1 MSEAKYETRN
11 EERII
16 IVGGGLVGSL
26 LAMFLARRN
35 FRSLVL
41 EKRPD
46 MRKEAISAG
55 RSINLAIS
63 TRGIRALKD
72 VGLEDDI
79 LAQAVPMRG
88 RMIHPIQGD
97 LVFQPYGKDDS
108 EFINSISRG
117 DLNKALMTF
126 AEETGLVEFQF
137 NQRVDG
143 MDFDAGRLKV
153 HDARTG
159 SDYELVAKV
168 VLGTDGSASAIR
180 NDMEKRP
187 GFSNNGS
194 LLEYGYKELVIL
206 PGDQG
211 KYKMEKNA
219 LHIWPRKT
227 YMLIALPNFEG
238 SYTCTL
244 FLPYSGQPSFEMLK
258 TTQLARRFFEEQFP
272 DALSLIDNFDETWVT
287 NPVGE
292 MWTVKSAPWYV
303 GGKALIMGD
312 AAHGIVPFFGQGMN
326 CGFEDCT
333 VLGECLDQVL
343 RGRDGDVEAV
353 PWEQLFAQ
361 FFQLRKENTDSIADM
376 AVENFVEMR
385 DKVGDPRFLL
395 EKSVEKILQKEFP
408 GEYIS
413 RYALVTFSSV
423 PYKLALDA
431 GEIEQEILTELC
443 MGIQSAD
450 EVDLV
455 RAKSLI
461 DTRLAHL
468 LKPYL
473 QELTSASR

>member
-1 MSEAKYETRN
+1 MTESRK
-11 EERII
+11 EERIV

-35 FRSLVL
+35 FKTLVL

-72 VGLEDDI
+72 VGLDDDI
-79 LAQAVPMRG
+79 LSRAVPMRG
-88 RMIHPIQGD
+88 RMIHPVLGE
-97 LVFQPYGKDDS
+97 LAFQPYGKDDS
-108 EFINSISRG
+108 EYINSISRA
-117 DLNKALMTF
+117 DLNKSLMTF
-126 AEETGLVEFQF
+126 AEQTGLVEFQF

-143 MDFDAGRLKV
+143 MDFQTGSVAV
-153 HDARTG
+153 HDFKSG
-159 SDYELVAKV
+159 SDYTLVAKV

-180 NDMEKRP
+180 HDMEKIA
-187 GFSNNGS
+187 GFRNDGS

-206 PGDQG
+206 PCENGG
-211 KYKMEKNA
+211 FKMEKNA

-244 FLPYSGQPSFEMLK
+244 FLPYKGELSFEFLN
-258 TTQLARRFFEEQFP
+258 TPELARRFFEEQFP
-272 DALSLIDNFDETWVT
+272 DALPLIHDFEETWVT

-303 GGKALIMGD
+303 GGRALILGD

-333 VLGECLDQVL
+333 VFSQCLDEMTKGAESGNVT
-343 RGRDGDVEAV
+343 AV
-353 PWEQLFAQ
+353 PWEKLFST
-361 FFQLRKENTDSIADM
+361 FFEMRKQNTDSIADM

-395 EKSVEKILQKEFP
+395 EKSVEKVLQREFP
-408 GEYIS
+408 GQYIS

-423 PYKLALDA
+423 PYKLALDV
-431 GEIEQEILTELC
+431 GVIEQEILTELC
-443 MGIQSAD
+443 SQIQNAED
-450 EVDLV
+450 VDLKL
-455 RAKSLI
+455 AKTLI
-461 DTRLAHL
+461 DQRLAHL
-468 LKPYL
+468 LNPYM
-473 QELTSASR
+473 QELTGASR

>member
-1 MSEAKYETRN
+1 MPESKQ

-35 FRSLVL
+35 FHSLVL

-72 VGLEDDI
+72 VGLDDDI

-88 RMIHPIQGD
+88 RMIHPVSGD

-153 HDARTG
+153 HDGTTG
-159 SDYELVAKV
+159 TDYELVAPV

-187 GFSNNGS
+187 GFTNNGS

-206 PGDQG
+206 PGDKG
-211 KYKMEKNA
+211 SYKMEKNA

-244 FLPYSGQPSFEMLK
+244 FLPYSGQPSFEMLN
-258 TTQLARRFFEEQFP
+258 TEALARRFFEEQFP
-272 DALSLIDNFDETWVT
+272 DALSLIHNFNETWVT

-292 MWTVKSAPWYV
+292 MWTVKSAPWSV

-333 VLGECLDQVL
+333 VLGECLDAVL
-343 RGRDGDVEAV
+343 RGRLDGNIEAV
-353 PWEQLFAQ
+353 PWEQVFAK
-361 FFQLRKENTDSIADM
+361 FFNLRKENTDSIADM

-413 RYALVTFSSV
+413 RYSLVTFSSV

-431 GEIEQEILTELC
+431 GVIGQEILTELC
-443 MGIQSAD
+443 TGINSAD
-450 EVDLV
+450 DVDLA

-461 DTRLAHL
+461 DTRLSHI
-468 LKPYL
+468 LKPYI

>member
-1 MSEAKYETRN
+1 
-11 EERII
+11 
-16 IVGGGLVGSL
+16 
-26 LAMFLARRN
+26 MFLARRN
-35 FRSLVL
+35 LRTLVL

-72 VGLEDDI
+72 VGLDDDI

-88 RMIHPIQGD
+88 RMIHPISGD
-97 LVFQPYGKDDS
+97 LSFQPYGKDDS
-108 EFINSISRG
+108 EFLNSISRG
-117 DLNKALMTF
+117 DLNKSLMTF

-143 MDFDAGRLKV
+143 MDFNQSKLSV
-153 HDARTG
+153 HDFNG
-159 SDYELVAKV
+159 GIDYELVAPV

-180 NDMEKRP
+180 QDMEKLPDFRNE
-187 GFSNNGS
+187 GW

-206 PGDQG
+206 PLKAGAF
-211 KYKMEKNA
+211 KMEKNA

-244 FLPYSGQPSFEMLK
+244 FLPYKGEPSFEFLS
-258 TTQLARRFFEEQFP
+258 TPELARRFFEEQFP
-272 DALSLIDNFDETWVT
+272 DALPLIHKFEETWAT

-292 MWTVKSAPWYV
+292 MWTVKSHPWYV
-303 GGKALIMGD
+303 GGRALIMGD

-333 VLGECLDQVL
+333 VFSQCLDEMTKVQHS
-343 RGRDGDVEAV
+343 GDVLSV
-353 PWEQLFAQ
+353 PWEELFGRFLA
-361 FFQLRKENTDSIADM
+361 LRKENTDAIADM

-395 EKSVEKILQKEFP
+395 EKSVEKILQREFP
-408 GEYIS
+408 GQYIS
-413 RYALVTFSSV
+413 RYSLVTFSSV
-423 PYKLALDA
+423 PYKLALDV
-431 GEIEQEILTELC
+431 GVIEQEMLTELC
-443 MGIQSAD
+443 RDIKNAAD
-450 EVDLV
+450 VDLTL
-455 RAKSLI
+455 AKTLI
-461 DTRLAHL
+461 DSRLAHL
-468 LKPYL
+468 LKPYR
-473 QELTSASR
+473 QELTGAPR